1 MKLKAW
7 SETERNWNNYRS
19 NSQIC
24 TLPETLI
31 SAVRRYTM
39 RAAGYASGSMYT
51 GRMLINIPECAQA
64 SCFSSAADLGS
75 GRAYHLEIR
84 QRRAPGRGTLH
95 FQRSTEFLYGMM

>member
-7 SETERNWNNYRS
+7 SETERKKLEQLQKQLTDLHSARDAD
-19 NSQIC
+19 IC
-24 TLPETLI
+24 RET
-31 SAVRRYTM
+31 VY
-39 RAAGYASGSMYT
+39 YESG
-51 GRMLINIPECAQA
+51 G
-64 SCFSSAADLGS
+64 DLGA